1 MATFTRKK
9 LAHIQLA
16 NSKGDVYDPGTSIGL
31 VHTIILFNSNTTAET
46 VVLNYHDGT
55 NEYAILTK
63 SLAANE
69 TLFITIPGEGL
80 VVDASSKLTGSTTTA
95 SKVTCTITGTEEA

>member
-16 NSKGDVYDPGTSIGL
+16 NSKGDVYDSGTSIGL

-80 VVDASSKLTGSTTTA
+80 IVDASSKITGNTTTD
-95 SKVTCTITGTEEA
+95 SKVTCLITGTEEA